1 MASPLRT
8 LTFGDRT
15 FSYDTGLNCV
25 SKPGVE
31 GRFASRVAREEREG
45 RELEREDSVR
55 STTSDSG
62 AGSDYSEECEEGEEG
77 RRKKNEE
84 GGEVR
89 RKSSAVG
96 RRRWSNIEG
105 DEGRWAREE
114 EGDRKLIQPDLCAIS
129 QLLNFDEEEENG
141 LTSEEEE
148 EEGAEE
154 KKRWRSAMVKDLT
167 TRGRSG
173 LTRRHS
179 ITLRHSLGGREGVQ
193 GKVEEQAPPPLPTL
207 DLNLE
212 EVAHIRS
219 VLTRAELEALP
230 LDTGVKAAVEAARLC
245 FLCLTTRFG
254 LFTRGTKCQVCRQTV
269 CSRCCAR
276 MRIPV
281 EQFNSVPVEM
291 LAPTPDCPSSLPPL
305 LSNCAGSAP
314 SSPKPGGARD
324 PSSPK
329 PGGKGGARPAPH
341 LAPLAPP
348 PVTSV
353 YNYSTLPRR
362 AARRWSMISTWRE
375 AGREKLEGS
384 MLAVCTDCRSM
395 VLQVIRSQGR
405 SRRCRRGQRR
415 EECGL

>member
-1 MASPLRT
+1 MQSP
-8 LTFGDRT
+8 F
-15 FSYDTGLNCV
+15 
-25 SKPGVE
+25 PGVE

-77 RRKKNEE
+77 RRKRNEE

-114 EGDRKLIQPDLCAIS
+114 EGDRRLIQPDLCAIS
-129 QLLNFDEEEENG
+129 QLLNFDEVTEAPARGQDGRVHPIHSARNMQRTRHQLAQPSGTRRGKEGLSGVLVNHCSSQEEENG

-179 ITLRHSLGGREGVQ
+179 ITLRHSIGGREGVQ
-193 GKVEEQAPPPLPTL
+193 GKVEEQAPPSLPTL

-245 FLCLTTRFG
+245 FLCLTTRSHQY
-254 LFTRGTKCQVCRQTV
+254 T
-269 CSRCCAR
+269 
-276 MRIPV
+276 
-281 EQFNSVPVEM
+281 
-291 LAPTPDCPSSLPPL
+291 
-305 LSNCAGSAP
+305 
-314 SSPKPGGARD
+314 
-324 PSSPK
+324 
-329 PGGKGGARPAPH
+329 
-341 LAPLAPP
+341 
-348 PVTSV
+348 
-353 YNYSTLPRR
+353 
-362 AARRWSMISTWRE
+362 
-375 AGREKLEGS
+375 
-384 MLAVCTDCRSM
+384 
-395 VLQVIRSQGR
+395 
-405 SRRCRRGQRR
+405 
-415 EECGL
+415 